1 MIFLKKTQC
10 SIILK
15 WERAVVGFGG
25 GAGSPPPKEIRKKE
39 HIEDLK
45 TFASSL
51 LKARLYTHNS
61 RINFNVRRAKRTHVN
76 DEVENR
82 RRLSKFSLLAGT

>member
-1 MIFLKKTQC
+1 MLVLGEGQAAPLLRKF
-10 SIILK
+10 
-15 WERAVVGFGG
+15 V
-25 GAGSPPPKEIRKKE
+25 KKE

-61 RINFNVRRAKRTHVN
+61 RINFNVRRYKRTHVN

-82 RRLSKFSLLAGT
+82 RRLSKISLLAGT